1 MHWSRPETSNAP
13 PLAYTPRHLAE
24 QILTTRSA
32 LEGELKQ
39 VTVLF
44 CDLPDST
51 GLAER
56 LGPECMHA
64 LLQRF
69 FELALEAVHRYGGT
83 INQFLGDGFMALFG
97 APLALE
103 DHARR
108 GVLAA
113 LALHE
118 SLRAHQAD
126 LARLQAEASHEP
138 PRQIQIRAGC
148 NTGVVMVGSIGDN
161 LRMDY
166 TAVGDTSNLAARLE
180 QLADT
185 RHDPD
190 ERHHGQAG
198 AG

>member
-1 MHWSRPETSNAP
+1 MPCCSASSNSP
-13 PLAYTPRHLAE
+13 W
-24 QILTTRSA
+24 TT
-32 LEGELKQ
+32 
-39 VTVLF
+39 
-44 CDLPDST
+44 
-51 GLAER
+51 
-56 LGPECMHA
+56 
-64 LLQRF
+64 
-69 FELALEAVHRYGGT
+69 VHRYGGT

-126 LARLQAEASHEP
+126 LGAPPGRGSRARSD
-138 PRQIQIRAGC
+138 AGC

-166 TAVGDTSNLAARLE
+166 TAVGDTTNLAARLQ
-180 QLADT
+180 QLADPA
-185 RHDPD
+185 RSW
-190 ERHHGQAG
+190 
-198 AG
+198 

>member
-1 MHWSRPETSNAP
+1 MSVSEALGSKFCAACGGALTPNALVQARDSNAP

-69 FELALEAVHRYGGT
+69 FELALDAVHRYGGT

-108 GVLAA
+108 GVLGTRKKRK
-113 LALHE
+113 LK
-118 SLRAHQAD
+118 
-126 LARLQAEASHEP
+126 
-138 PRQIQIRAGC
+138 
-148 NTGVVMVGSIGDN
+148 
-161 LRMDY
+161 
-166 TAVGDTSNLAARLE
+166 LE
-180 QLADT
+180 VII
-185 RHDPD
+185 
-190 ERHHGQAG
+190 EK
-198 AG
+198 